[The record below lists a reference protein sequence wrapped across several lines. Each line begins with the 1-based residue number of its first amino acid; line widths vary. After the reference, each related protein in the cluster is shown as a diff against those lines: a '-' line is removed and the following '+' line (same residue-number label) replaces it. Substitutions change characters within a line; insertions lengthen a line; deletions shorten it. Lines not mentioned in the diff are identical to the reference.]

1 MRVADWERM
10 SWHARQKW
18 LKRNRPVQDVP
29 EVVQDPVRDPVQV
42 KPKPVRVRI
51 VKRLQDEA
59 LQRCGLCGAW
69 MFHECATDHGRRYE
83 P

>member
-18 LKRNRPVQDVP
+18 LKRNRPVRHAP
-29 EVVQDPVRDPVQV
+29 VVVEDPVPGPV
-42 KPKPVRVRI
+42 P
-51 VKRLQDEA
+51 VKRVVWRGVDVE
-59 LQRCGLCGAW
+59 RCGLCGAW

>member
-29 EVVQDPVRDPVQV
+29 AVVEDPVPDTVPMKRV
-42 KPKPVRVRI
+42 VRRGVD
-51 VKRLQDEA
+51 VN
-59 LQRCGLCGAW
+59 RCGLCGAW

>member
-10 SWHARQKW
+10 SWHAGQKW
-18 LKRNRPVQDVP
+18 LKRNRPVRQAP
-29 EVVQDPVRDPVQV
+29 AVVEDPVPDTVP
-42 KPKPVRVRI
+42 
-51 VKRLQDEA
+51 VKRVVRRGVDVK
-59 LQRCGLCGAW
+59 RCGLCGAW